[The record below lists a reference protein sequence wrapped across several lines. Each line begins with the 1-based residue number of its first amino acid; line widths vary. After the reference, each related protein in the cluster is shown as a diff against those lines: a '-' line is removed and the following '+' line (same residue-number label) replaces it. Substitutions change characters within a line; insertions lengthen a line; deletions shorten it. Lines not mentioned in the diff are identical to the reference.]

1 MTGRAS
7 QRARCPGLPLRA
19 ARAVLNGERR
29 AAVRMRIPFR
39 AAAAF
44 LLAVAL
50 ARPVFASGVHP
61 EPSESDPER
70 QLIRAL
76 YLFRNGDVQG
86 AIDDVRQLVARE
98 PNFRLAQLVYGD
110 LLASRSGVPVSVD
123 AQSSLPRA
131 SIEGL
136 VAEARQRWRRQR
148 FDPTG
153 KVPAPLLLLAPS
165 QAHVLLVDTAA
176 SRLFVFENRAGVPEL
191 IADYYVSAGKN
202 GVRKQREGDR
212 RTPLGVYFVTGRLP
226 DAALPDKYGP
236 VAFPVDYP
244 NAWDRRHSRTGTGIW
259 LHGVA
264 SGTYSR
270 PPLDSDGCVAMAN
283 ADLLAIAPLLEPGRT
298 PIVIAENVQ
307 WLTLEEAAAER
318 ARVQASLESW
328 RNDWQAGRGDR
339 YLSYYADDFQGR
351 GMNKAQWI
359 AHKQRVNP
367 DKESIEIDI
376 SDLSIYA
383 YPDEENLYEVT
394 FEQTYRSDRFT
405 SNARKL
411 QYWRLTDGAWRIVAE
426 EATMAEQA
434 QGLAQSR

>member
-1 MTGRAS
+1 MRS
-7 QRARCPGLPLRA
+7 PLRA
-19 ARAVLNGERR
+19 V
-29 AAVRMRIPFR
+29 AALV
-39 AAAAF
+39 
-44 LLAVAL
+44 AVAL
-50 ARPVFASGVHP
+50 VHTAAASGLHP
-61 EPSESDPER
+61 EPSQSDPER
-70 QLIRAL
+70 QLMRAL
-76 YLFRNGDVQG
+76 YLFRNGDVQA
-86 AIDDVRQLVARE
+86 AIDDVQQLVARE

-110 LLASRSGVPVSVD
+110 LLASRSGAPVSFD
-123 AQSSLPRA
+123 AHSGLPRE
-131 SIEGL
+131 SVEGL

-165 QAHVLLVDTAA
+165 QPHVLLVDTAS
-176 SRLFVFENRAGVPEL
+176 SRLFVFENRDGVPEL

-202 GVRKQREGDR
+202 GVRKEREGDR

-244 NAWDRRHSRTGTGIW
+244 NAWDRRHARTGTGIW

-264 SGTYSR
+264 SGTFSR
-270 PPLDSDGCVAMAN
+270 PPLDSDGCVAMSN
-283 ADLLAIAPLLEPGRT
+283 ADLLSIAPLLEPGRT
-298 PIVIAENVQ
+298 PIVIADGVE
-307 WLTLEEAAAER
+307 WLTAEEAASQR

-328 RNDWQAGRGDR
+328 RTDWQAGRGDR
-339 YLSYYADDFQGR
+339 YLSYYAEDFQGR

-359 AHKQRVNP
+359 AYKERVTSN
-367 DKESIEIDI
+367 KEYIEIGI

-394 FEQTYRSDRFT
+394 FDQEYRSDRFT

-411 QYWRLTDGAWRIVAE
+411 QYWRLSDGASQIVAE